1 MEPDTGTPPGPPNEP
16 PGSEIVL
23 SSQPTQ
29 DGVPSNAAP
38 ITYISPYTVAPQ
50 GGTFAGGQT
59 TSDTTFHDILEFSGT
74 SQGGFAWESTIETIL
89 ENIAQRGKYFAQNIP
104 EDWHTTTSTDR
115 KDWNFANWNST
126 DILNL
131 LSSISRAATLALP
144 RIHPP
149 STDESATSARA
160 EIARLSRVLG
170 HYPQRIVICDA
181 CGSTDEIEP
190 AQIFDLEQR
199 LVSTIIDRRLDKD
212 AIRQEFS
219 ERERKAYLD
228 KWDAEGPQREKAI
241 QEEVNYRLRDFE
253 NTAQADGELE
263 ILRHIDV
270 HKGEQILKRKATL
283 DADPDFHRELA
294 DMRRRILEEE
304 ENKLKISAAFKTK
317 LDKFKRTHF
326 EAALNKIKVDLHE
339 YVKCNQTKFE
349 NQVFVDAI
357 QLVQAEK
364 FTLPDAAI
372 LKDQDGREI
381 TAAAFRQAG
390 VHTALTRE
398 TIDWAR
404 VMNHAWDDIHPVELA
419 DQPTAPT
426 PTAQREGSRTPKAKR

>member
-1 MEPDTGTPPGPPNEP
+1 MEPDTGTPPGPQNEP

-38 ITYISPYTVAPQ
+38 SP
-50 GGTFAGGQT
+50 
-59 TSDTTFHDILEFSGT
+59 TSALTP
-74 SQGGFAWESTIETIL
+74 TIETIL
-89 ENIAQRGKYFAQNIP
+89 ENIAQRGKYFAQDIP

-170 HYPQRIVICDA
+170 HYP
-181 CGSTDEIEP
+181 TYYEIEP

-219 ERERKAYLD
+219 ERERKAPPTR
-228 KWDAEGPQREKAI
+228 EGN

-270 HKGEQILKRKATL
+270 HKGEQILKRKAAL

-339 YVKCNQTKFE
+339 YVKRNQTKFE

-404 VMNHAWDDIHPVELA
+404 VMNHAWDDIHPAELA
-419 DQPTAPT
+419 DQPIAPT
-426 PTAQREGSRTPKAKR
+426 RPPNAKARARQRPNAKDQTQSPLTTRTLTRMRA

>member
-1 MEPDTGTPPGPPNEP
+1 MELDTGTPPGPQNEP

-29 DGVPSNAAP
+29 DG
-38 ITYISPYTVAPQ
+38 PYTVAPQ
-50 GGTFAGGQT
+50 GGVFAGGQT
-59 TSDTTFHDILEFSGT
+59 TSDSTFHDILEFSGT
-74 SQGGFAWESTIETIL
+74 STGGFAWESTIETIL
-89 ENIAQRGKYFAQNIP
+89 ENIAQRGKHFTQDIP

-131 LSSISRAATLALP
+131 LSSVSRAATLALP

-149 STDESATSARA
+149 STDDPP
-160 EIARLSRVLG
+160 
-170 HYPQRIVICDA
+170 PQPA
-181 CGSTDEIEP
+181 STDEFET
-190 AQIFDLEQR
+190 AQISDLEQC

-212 AIRQEFS
+212 AICQEFS
-219 ERERKAYLD
+219 ERERKVYLD
-228 KWDAEGPQREKAI
+228 KWDAEGPQRENAI
-241 QEEVNYRLRDFE
+241 KEEVRQRLREFE
-253 NTAQADGELE
+253 NITQADSELK
-263 ILRHIDV
+263 ILRHVDV
-270 HKGEQILKRKATL
+270 HKGEQILKRKAAL

-294 DMRRRILEEE
+294 DMRRNILEEE

-339 YVKCNQTKFE
+339 YVKRNQTKFE

-404 VMNHAWDDIHPVELA
+404 VMNHAWDDIHPAELA
-419 DQPTAPT
+419 DQPTAPN
-426 PTAQREGSRTPKAKR
+426 PPPN